1 MARPGGLGRGLSS
14 LIPVD
19 PNSAD
24 DTAEEGDGYRELPL
38 DAIVVNQYQPR
49 QHFDEEALSTLTA
62 SITEFGVLQP
72 IVVRPLDAPGRYEL
86 IAGERRWRASIRSA

>member
-38 DAIVVNQYQPR
+38 D
-49 QHFDEEALSTLTA
+49 STT
-62 SITEFGVLQP
+62 I
-72 IVVRPLDAPGRYEL
+72 
-86 IAGERRWRASIRSA
+86 